1 MGKKLANISLI
12 CIIFTFSLFGSLSA
26 AEGYKIGPGDLLEI
40 RFWQDAT
47 LNVDVRVS
55 QDDMISLDIV
65 GQIEAAGKTTT
76 ELQNDI
82 VRQMSRLNARISQVV
97 VRVIDYQY
105 QYVFVKGQV
114 VAPGKLTFEEIPD
127 LWTIIN
133 EAGGI
138 SDIGDLTR
146 VTIIRGGRDAGR
158 VEVVDVIA
166 AIESGNLHKLPEIRR
181 EDTIEIPRT
190 PAGIPS
196 ADISQQLTRKNVIYV
211 IGAVTVPGPI
221 TFQEDVDIME
231 ALALAGGPILEA
243 DLKETRVVTK
253 DGFYAQTIQ
262 IDLDK
267 YSKEGIPSR
276 YVMKREDIFIVPY
289 RSAGF
294 LGIGLGT
301 AATILGVIT
310 SGIIIY
316 DLVTDQGG
324 GGGGVVI
331 TGGGG

>member
-1 MGKKLANISLI
+1 MGKKLTHISLI
-12 CIIFTFSLFGSLSA
+12 SIILTLSLVGSLLS
-26 AEGYKIGPGDLLEI
+26 AEGYKIGAGDLLEI

-47 LNVDVRVS
+47 LNVDVRVG
-55 QDDMISLDIV
+55 QDGIISLDII
-65 GQIEAAGKTTT
+65 GQIEAAGKSTE
-76 ELQNDI
+76 ELQNDV

-114 VAPGKLTFEEIPD
+114 NTPGKLTFEEIPD

-146 VTIIRGGRDAGR
+146 VTIIRGGKDAGK

-166 AIESGNLHKLPEIRR
+166 AIESGDLHRLPEIRR

-196 ADISQQLTRKNVIYV
+196 GDISQQVSHKNVIYV
-211 IGAVTVPGPI
+211 IGAVTTPGPI
-221 TFQEDVDIME
+221 TFQEDVDVME
-231 ALALAGGPILEA
+231 ALALAGGPILDA
-243 DLKETRVVTK
+243 DLKKVRVVTK

-267 YSKEGIPSR
+267 YSKQGVPSR
-276 YVMKREDIFIVPY
+276 YVMKKEDTFIVPY
-289 RSAGF
+289 RRAGF

-301 AATILGVIT
+301 AATVLGVIS
-310 SGIIIY
+310 SGVLIY
-316 DLVTDQGG
+316 SLISDDGSA
-324 GGGGVVI
+324 GGV
-331 TGGGG
+331 GGL

>member
-1 MGKKLANISLI
+1 MGKKLTYISLI
-12 CIIFTFSLFGSLSA
+12 CIILTFSLSGGLSA

-47 LNVDVRVS
+47 LNVDVRIG
-55 QDDMISLDIV
+55 QDGMISLDII
-65 GQIEAAGKTTT
+65 GQIEAAQKTTI
-76 ELQNDI
+76 ELQGDI

-97 VRVIDYQY
+97 VRVIDFQY

-127 LWTIIN
+127 LWTVIN

-146 VTIIRGGRDAGR
+146 VTIIRGGRDAGK
-158 VEVVDVIA
+158 VEVVDVMA
-166 AIESGNLHKLPEIRR
+166 AIGSGNLQKLPKIKR
-181 EDTIEIPRT
+181 EDTIESPRT

-196 ADISQQLTRKNVIYV
+196 ADISQQVARKNVIYV

-221 TFQEDVDIME
+221 TFQEDVDVME
-231 ALALAGGPILEA
+231 ALALAGGPIMEA
-243 DLKETRVVTK
+243 DLKKATIVTK

-276 YVMKREDIFIVPY
+276 YVMKKEDTFIVPY
-289 RSAGF
+289 RRSGF

-301 AATILGVIT
+301 AATVMGIIT

-316 DLVTDQGG
+316 NLASDNGG
-324 GGGGVVI
+324 GGGL
-331 TGGGG
+331 